1 MKKIILTTL
10 LVMLSTGVYAEK
22 KGGFE
27 GGEAPQPQS
36 KQDAGY
42 KGSEDTG
49 QTHINQIRDFR
60 PGGYVT
66 LEGYIVKK
74 EQGDNY
80 LFRDSTGNI
89 TIIAPE
95 KAFKG
100 KTYQADD
107 QVRVSG
113 KVQGKGEKTQL
124 HVTQITEP

>member
-1 MKKIILTTL
+1 MKKVILTTL
-10 LVMLSTGVYAEK
+10 LVMLSSGVYAE

-49 QTHINQIRDFR
+49 QTHIDQIRDFR
-60 PGGYVT
+60 QDGYVT
-66 LEGYIVKK
+66 LEGYILKK

-80 LFRDSTGNI
+80 QFRDSTGTI
-89 TIIAPE
+89 TIVAPE

-100 KTYQADD
+100 KKFAADD
-107 QVRVSG
+107 QVRISG
-113 KVQGKGEKTQL
+113 RVHGKGENTTL
-124 HVTQITEP
+124 HATEIEEP